1 LRLIIALC
9 LCLTLLP
16 AAAPAAPEEDIVVV
30 TKQDIMALLAQIP
43 DIAPVRED
51 MRALGFRG
59 ENLELAVA
67 QNRAFYTD
75 PVIAG
80 HIAEQVMMAYAN
92 PGQPGQAQGLIW
104 PLIDRGLGHLPTRKL
119 RYYYEVESTMI
130 HALPV
135 AQCGRIIRNDL
146 SAEAHSDAMSRMAAR
161 LNAPALKEYYA
172 IQLRAAR
179 LGANRRA
186 VRLSR
191 AQFDRVRAGLDAQM
205 DVLVAGTPRPESIIE
220 AMRDLR
226 RADDR
231 RACVIGRL
239 MYDAVMRLEGQVQR
253 DALIFMS
260 AP

>member
-1 LRLIIALC
+1 MRLILALF
-9 LCLTLLP
+9 LSLALWP
-16 AAAPAAPEEDIVVV
+16 AATPAAPQGGDIVV
-30 TKQDIMALLAQIP
+30 TKQDIMRLLAQIP
-43 DIAPVRED
+43 EIAPVRED
-51 MRALGFRG
+51 MRRLGFRG

-80 HIAEQVMMAYAN
+80 FIAEQVMIAYAS

-119 RYYYEVESTMI
+119 KYYYEVEETMI
-130 HALPV
+130 DALPV

-146 SAEAHSDAMSRMAAR
+146 SAEAHSDTMSRMAAR
-161 LNAPALKEYYA
+161 LNPPALKEYYE
-172 IQLRAAR
+172 IQLTAAR
-179 LGANRRA
+179 LGAQRGP

-191 AQFDRVRAGLDAQM
+191 AQFDRVRAGLDREM
-205 DVLVAGTPRPESIIE
+205 DVLVAGTPRPAEIVD

-226 RADDR
+226 HADNR

-239 MYDAVMRLEGQVQR
+239 MYDAVMRLEGQTLR